1 MLKSYRHITGFI
13 IALVILS
20 FSACSNDDYLL
31 QTEDENV
38 SITFRPTL
46 GGEHGK
52 CNMIGCVYSLP
63 LLDSKGTV
71 TLDGKSIF

>member
-1 MLKSYRHITGFI
+1 MMKSYRHITSFI

-46 GGEHGK
+46 GSELGTRA
-52 CNMIGCVYSLP
+52 IGDATGINRL
-63 LLDSKGTV
+63 TV
-71 TLDGKSIF
+71 VDR